1 LLRRYPP
8 GSFPVIDD
16 SGLPMSPEAFV
27 WTCFGL
33 TFAYYVIVAIALH
46 WRPKRKAGVTQYAA
60 PAGISPAV
68 AAYLFENGRYERA
81 FAAALVSLAAQGFLK
96 IYEEGDHFAL
106 TNLNKA
112 CAASALEEAA
122 ILEALF
128 PAPVDTYQFS
138 STDTGGINHVCRR
151 FEKTITEIAEPEL
164 ISRHWLLWS
173 TGLLFSYV
181 VVVMAIDV
189 LPIHVGVGP
198 SRGFLYLAVLSLLC
212 GSCFVAALRAWPATL
227 RKIFSFLP
235 GTRRPTLTLNVTDAI
250 PLCLSISALFG
261 FGLLA
266 SATTNQMAALL
277 IALVLLTEIFRHV
290 FEAPTIAGR
299 QAIEKLKGFREF
311 LARAEADRMNR
322 ENRPGHTPETLEPDS
337 GYAVALKVEHGWAE
351 EFAGSLIQ
359 FLQMERAYSIP
370 MPSIRVPAITGSD
383 DGPIQ
388 LNINSRK

>member
-1 LLRRYPP
+1 MDN
-8 GSFPVIDD
+8 SDI
-16 SGLPMSPEAFV
+16 PMSPEAFV
-27 WTCFGL
+27 WTCVAL
-33 TFAYYVIVAIALH
+33 LFAYYVIVAIALH
-46 WRPKRKAGVTQYAA
+46 WRPKRNAGVTQYAA
-60 PAGISPAV
+60 PSGISPAL

-81 FAAALVSLAAQGFLK
+81 FAAALVSLAAQEFLK

-106 TNLNKA
+106 RKLGKGGTPKA
-112 CAASALEEAA
+112 PEEAA

-128 PAPVDTYQFS
+128 PGPVDTYQFS
-138 STDTGGINHVCRR
+138 TNDTGGINHVCRR

-173 TGLLFSYV
+173 AGLFFSYV
-181 VVVMAIDV
+181 VVVMAIQV

-198 SRGFLYLAVLSLLC
+198 SPSFLYLAILSLLC

-227 RKIFSFLP
+227 RKLFSFVP
-235 GTRRPTLTLNVTDAI
+235 GTRRPTLPVNATDVI

-266 SATTNQMAALL
+266 SATTNQMAAIL
-277 IALVLLTEIFRHV
+277 IAMLILSEIFRHV
-290 FEAPTIAGR
+290 FETPTIAGR

-322 ENRPGHTPETLEPDS
+322 ENRPGHTPETLEANS
-337 GYAVALKVEHGWAE
+337 GYAVALKVEHAWAE

-359 FLQMERAYSIP
+359 FLQMERAYDMP
-370 MPSIRVPAITGSD
+370 MPSLRVPAVTGSD
-383 DGPIQ
+383 DGPIE